1 MTDTPAES
9 SPLPPPSPPDFRRAA
24 FLTSAAKLTQCPP
37 DRGWEAAF
45 AGRSNAGK
53 SSAINSLTN
62 NKKLAKTSKTPGR
75 TQLINFFELSEH
87 QRLVDLPGYG
97 FAKVPKAV
105 KEEWTKQ
112 LENYLQR
119 RESLR
124 GLILLMDVRHPMQ
137 PFDTQMLEWA
147 MAAAMPVH
155 VLLTK
160 ADKLKR
166 GPAKST
172 LLKVEKQLK
181 QYEGM
186 ASAQLFSAL
195 KHDGHSQLIEVL
207 NRWLTDDSVYE
218 DDSDQEDA

>member
-1 MTDTPAES
+1 MTDTTAI
-9 SPLPPPSPPDFRRAA
+9 PSPAKPDYRKAA
-24 FLTSAAKLTQCPP
+24 FLISAAKLTQCPA
-37 DRGWEAAF
+37 DEGWEVAF

-75 TQLINFFELSEH
+75 TQLINFFELSQN

-97 FAKVPKAV
+97 FAKVPMAV

-124 GLILLMDVRHPMQ
+124 GLVLLMDVRHPLQ
-137 PFDTQMLEWA
+137 PFDTQMLGWA
-147 MAAAMPVH
+147 MAASMPVH
-155 VLLTK
+155 ILLTK

-172 LLKVEKQLK
+172 LLKVEKALEQF
-181 QYEGM
+181 EGM
-186 ASAQLFSAL
+186 ATAQLFSAL
-195 KHDGHSQLIEVL
+195 KHDGHPALISVL
-207 NRWLTDDSVYE
+207 DRWLTDDSVYAD
-218 DDSDQEDA
+218 DDSS